1 MATVERRLRLPGE
14 LDQVR
19 AACDFVVQVAEDAGL
34 DERGV
39 FQCQLSVEE
48 IFTNIV
54 EHGYEYQGSDKS
66 IEIVCRYNREKLLI
80 TIMDEAPPFNPL
92 ALETPDATA
101 DLWSRGDGGW
111 GVFFVRQYMDD
122 IRYQYEDRNCLILEK
137 KILADQ
143 LPGSG

>member
-1 MATVERRLRLPGE
+1 MASVERRLHLPGE

-19 AACDFVVQVAEDAGL
+19 AACDFVVQVAEEAGL

-54 EHGYEYQGSDKS
+54 EHGYEYNGSDKS
-66 IEIVCRYNREKLLI
+66 IDIVCEYDQEKLI
-80 TIMDEAPPFNPL
+80 IIIMDDAPPFNPL
-92 ALETPDATA
+92 ALDTPDATA
-101 DLWSRGDGGW
+101 DLWSRGNGGW

-122 IRYQYEDRNCLILEK
+122 IRYEFEDRNRLILEK
-137 KILADQ
+137 KIPA
-143 LPGSG
+143 S